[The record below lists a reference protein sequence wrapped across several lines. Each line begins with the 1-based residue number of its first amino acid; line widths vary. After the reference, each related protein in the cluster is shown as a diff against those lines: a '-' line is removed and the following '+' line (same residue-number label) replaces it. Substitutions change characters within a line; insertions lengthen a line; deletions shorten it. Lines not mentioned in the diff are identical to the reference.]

1 MPELAKRLASGLT
14 AVDDDLEREF
24 ETRLAET
31 SVLAFRVAYS
41 VLRNREE
48 AEDVAQNA
56 CLNAYRHFA
65 SLRGRDRFSAWLVRI
80 AWRLAIN
87 RARGNRRRAAR
98 EEAPPESQA
107 PATAEDIVA
116 SSERA
121 AHVWRA
127 IDELPEK
134 LRTVV
139 VLASIEDHQVADV
152 ARLLAL
158 PEGTVK
164 SRLFL
169 ARKRLAEKLQ
179 WIAKEWTR

>member
-1 MPELAKRLASGLT
+1 MDA
-14 AVDDDLEREF
+14 DLEREF
-24 ETRLAET
+24 ETRVAES

-56 CLNAYRHFA
+56 LINAYRHFR
-65 SLRGRDRFSAWLVRI
+65 SLRGRDRFKAWLVRI

-87 RARGNRRRAAR
+87 RARGNRRRAIR
-98 EEAPPESQA
+98 EEAPPDVRP
-107 PATAEDIVA
+107 PATAEEMLE

-121 AHVWRA
+121 AHLWRA

-134 LRTVV
+134 LRAVV
-139 VLASIEDHQVADV
+139 VLASMEDHDVSDV
-152 ARLLAL
+152 ARLLAV

-179 WIAKEWTR
+179 WIANEWTR